1 MHKRAQRQP
10 PNLLFVCLLQSTY
23 IITNMKHPQIET
35 YCLVVPLS
43 SSLRSTHAQMCM
55 QHTCAHTC
63 IPIYCIQRISVCM
76 HACCVCVC
84 VRACVH
90 ACMYVCTYVRMYV
103 CTYVRMYVRTYVCI
117 YANWK
122 GATSEVIFTTEA
134 L

>member
-23 IITNMKHPQIET
+23 IITNIKHPQIET

-55 QHTCAHTC
+55 QHTCAHSC

-84 VRACVH
+84 VCMCVCVCVCVCVYVCVH
-90 ACMYVCTYVRMYV
+90 ACMYVRMYV
-103 CTYVRMYVRTYVCI
+103 CMYVRTYVYMQTGKEQI
-117 YANWK
+117 QK
-122 GATSEVIFTTEA
+122 
-134 L
+134 